1 MSNRTYNNVTVHRTT
16 KTDNLESVYN
26 ATINTVANSLRSN
39 ATYSENTQATTA
51 STNNVSVTNLSISS
65 LTLPSLTIPKI
76 TQSDITFQN
85 VTISNISTTN
95 LTVTNLNI
103 LDNVYLANGSANA
116 PSLSFIND
124 TNTGLYLNNPN
135 EISISCSGT
144 ETLRVTNNNIISKE
158 NIYFPNGTEAAPAID
173 NTAFNAG
180 IFYNSGQ
187 QSIGFTFT
195 DNSRAL
201 LSQDGLVMDTVDG
214 TRILNT
220 DGTEA
225 DPSYTFINDTNTG
238 FYNTG
243 GSLAFST
250 GGTTRLILN
259 NSSTTFRER
268 VFQNISGSSGF
279 LAIDKNVQPK
289 LSDQLIR
296 NNLANLRQSS
306 NIPGTFNISDI
317 AYHPLLNRYVATVQG
332 ASNIILYSNDGG
344 INWVSVA
351 LSGDWRSVSYIKHQN
366 LFIASGGINIY
377 ATSTDGINWTLV
389 NATVGPSIG
398 LSGTSMIWAG
408 RYFEEI
414 QIIYVAKK
422 SGTNIKPIT
431 YSYDGT
437 TWINASGTGSPG
449 FDSTSANYN
458 DIAYSPTWN
467 MIIAVASVANRL
479 AYNILNNNT
488 IFQWSSSETIIFTS
502 IDWSPKLQLFAAVSN
517 SGNNGLVYIN
527 NTNQRPPT
535 WTLVST
541 INAGTTS
548 AFSRIRWIDHLN
560 AFVILSNG
568 TTPFYY
574 SYDAYNW
581 SGLTGG
587 QTNLTRTTIFS
598 DSVNGTVF
606 YGGTS
611 GTNNERITFTSFNSR
626 LITQQTLNNSN
637 INSVNSDGKETF
649 KFGLSTNM
657 GNIYE
662 LQFSNGLP
670 GNGAFPINPSNST
683 VANTY
688 SLTNGNY
695 TGMSGGVLAQN
706 GLIYFIGGKSK
717 RILKIN
723 PNNDTITPI
732 QFTGSVNDSTISFWG
747 GVVAPNGKIYCI
759 PNNETFVGIF
769 DPVSETLDSTTISGI
784 TGLDKYRGGVYARNG
799 YMYFAGYGAQN
810 NILWVRSTDNTFGT
824 ISTSSLG
831 TTNGYSGAALGQ
843 DGNVYMGNATAN
855 VILKIDISSSFT
867 SPTLTTIATTKTSN
881 NATLGPRINNSNTLY
896 FVGSTGAGANDDFI
910 VLPPPYT
917 TPTLSGTF
925 SVNYGSA
932 VLAQDGLIYCIP
944 NVTASPNSTIGI
956 INPVLNTNILPT
968 TIISPLANNNLAG
981 GVVAPNG
988 KIYCPYADTDV
999 GKILVITPAA
1009 AGISNTANLPPKQST
1024 WVLGPSFNKT

>member
-1 MSNRTYNNVTVHRTT
+1 MSNRTYNNVTVHRTA
-16 KTDNLESVYN
+16 KTDTLESVYN

-39 ATYSENTQATTA
+39 ATYAENTQATTA

-65 LTLPSLTIPKI
+65 LTLPSLTIPTI

-124 TNTGLYLNNPN
+124 TNTGLYLNNTN
-135 EISISCSGT
+135 ELSISCSGT
-144 ETLRVTNNNIISKE
+144 ETFRLTNNNVISKE
-158 NIYFPNGTEAAPAID
+158 NIYLPNGTEAAPAID

-225 DPSYTFINDTNTG
+225 APSYTFINDTNTG
-238 FYNTG
+238 FYNAV

-279 LAIDKNVQPK
+279 LAIDKNVQTK

-296 NNLANLRQSS
+296 NNLANVRQSS
-306 NIPGTFNISDI
+306 NIPGTFTISDI
-317 AYHPLLNRYVATVQG
+317 AYHPLFNRYVATSSGNTV
-332 ASNIILYSNDGG
+332 LYSSDGGINWIPVALTGNWQSVFYMNNVNLIVCMGNSRFTTSNDGG
-344 INWVSVA
+344 ITFNTIVT
-351 LSGDWRSVSYIKHQN
+351 
-366 LFIASGGINIY
+366 GGILQG
-377 ATSTDGINWTLV
+377 GIWR
-389 NATVGPSIG
+389 A
-398 LSGTSMIWAG
+398 
-408 RYFEEI
+408 RYFQELNRA
-414 QIIYVAKK
+414 YAVK
-422 SGTNIKPIT
+422 
-431 YSYDGT
+431 
-437 TWINASGTGSPG
+437 GTGSLNMNPIVYTSDG
-449 FDSTSANYN
+449 VTFTASTGLTITTSNML

-467 MIIAVASVANRL
+467 VILTCSSDLTKNSISSQNNL
-479 AYNILNNNT
+479 NSFSYYNTTFDI
-488 IFQWSSSETIIFTS
+488 TS
-502 IDWSPKLQLFAAVSN
+502 LDWSPKLQLFAAVSN

-527 NTNQRPPT
+527 NTNQRPPV

-732 QFTGSVNDSTISFWG
+732 QFTSSVNDSTISFWG

-968 TIISPLANNNLAG
+968 TIISPLSNNNLAG